1 MNETVEQARKHF
13 NVTLHLGEIQ
23 PNNRNRRTTWI
34 RLHKQTKILNK
45 HLTSETKH
53 PNRNKTNN
61 KN

>member
-13 NVTLHLGEIQ
+13 NVTLHLGEN
-23 PNNRNRRTTWI
+23 PTNRQTTWI

-45 HLTSETKH
+45 HLTNETKH